1 MFSSV
6 MFVFAVAAF
15 AWGLSLA
22 TYRWLALSNAWPM
35 GVWQAERPSL
45 PRAIGLAAV
54 AIAVLV
60 ALDFSGATAL
70 WVILFGAIGAFIWTV
85 LLKVGAQSALLLAP
99 LAALLV
105 LAGWFFGGI

>member
-1 MFSSV
+1 MSSSM

-35 GVWQAERPSL
+35 GVWQAERPAL

-54 AIAVLV
+54 AIAFLA
-60 ALDFSGATAL
+60 ALDLSGWTAA

-99 LAALLV
+99 WAAVLV
-105 LAGWFFGGI
+105 LAGWLLGGG

>member
-6 MFVFAVAAF
+6 MFVLAVAAF

-35 GVWQAERPSL
+35 GDWQAERPAL
-45 PRAIGLAAV
+45 PRAIGAGAV
-54 AIAVLV
+54 AIAFLA
-60 ALDFSGATAL
+60 ALDLSGSTAV
-70 WVILFGAIGAFIWTV
+70 WVILFGAIGAFIWTM

-99 LAALLV
+99 MAAVLV
-105 LAGWFFGGI
+105 LAGWLLGGV